1 MAQAVAARMKGDDYQ
16 ALVFWKY
23 AVKMLSDDSEIAYI
37 EFENG
42 EINLKKYVKNMIL
55 SLLMILLST
64 MRFRR
69 GSVIMKSP
77 LNTFK

>member
-42 EINLKKYVKNMIL
+42 EI
-55 SLLMILLST
+55 
-64 MRFRR
+64 
-69 GSVIMKSP
+69 KS
-77 LNTFK
+77 FDDI